1 MNVSWARSLAQ
12 HGTAALAGLRQ
23 PQPHPP
29 AAPHGRGSST
39 ALSTHRPSPPM
50 ATRAAT
56 ATLTAATSSL
66 LRRSASMR
74 PLGFRFPH
82 RVPPQ
87 RFVRHIAS
95 STNEEAA
102 AKAAAATTDTGGPT
116 IFDKIIA
123 KEIPSSIVYEDEN
136 VLAFR
141 DINPQ
146 APVHVLV
153 IPKVRDG
160 LTGLNKA
167 EPRHTEIL
175 GQLLYAAKVVAEKE
189 GAANGYRVVIN
200 NGAEGCQSVYHLH
213 LHVLGGRQMKWPPG

>member
-1 MNVSWARSLAQ
+1 M
-12 HGTAALAGLRQ
+12 AAM
-23 PQPHPP
+23 
-29 AAPHGRGSST
+29 AA
-39 ALSTHRPSPPM
+39 
-50 ATRAAT
+50 AAT
-56 ATLTAATSSL
+56 LMSATSSI
-66 LRRSASMR
+66 LRRSALLR
-74 PLGFRFPH
+74 PHGLQVPRRFP
-82 RVPPQ
+82 RQ

-102 AKAAAATTDTGGPT
+102 AKAAAATADIGGPT

-123 KEIPSSIVYEDEN
+123 KEIPSSVVYEDEK

-146 APVHVLV
+146 APVHVIV

-160 LTGLNKA
+160 LTGLDKA
-167 EPRHTEIL
+167 EPRHAEIL
-175 GQLLYAAKVVAEKE
+175 GQLLYTVKVVAEKE
-189 GAANGYRVVIN
+189 GVADGYRVVIN